1 MVSQINWL
9 KGLYLMPA
17 LFHVVTVIGNYT
29 TVFLYTE
36 ELVKMAISKNVF
48 AYFLQLPCKVDV
60 RQIIYMPFHF
70 TEVDLMHQ
78 SIRSEQIV
86 PRDTHDLITVY

>member
-1 MVSQINWL
+1 
-9 KGLYLMPA
+9 MPA

-36 ELVKMAISKNVF
+36 ELVKMAISKYVF
-48 AYFLQLPCKVDV
+48 AYFLQLPCKVDL
-60 RQIIYMPFHF
+60 RQIIYIYMPFHF
-70 TEVDLMHQ
+70 TEVGLMHQ

-86 PRDTHDLITVY
+86 PCDTHDLITVY